1 MRRGCTHEP
10 TQLVTKWDALSGEMV
25 TDPDY
30 GNWWVRGV
38 CEYGHCVELNC
49 PVCGCN
55 QGGWGPVY
63 CPCEDWKP
71 YRAMR
76 RQPRPT
82 PVKPS
87 VRRFRPSRRH
97 H

>member
-1 MRRGCTHEP
+1 MRRGCKHEP
-10 TQLVTKWDALSGEMV
+10 TETVTMRDVLLGEMMTV
-25 TDPDY
+25 PDY
-30 GNWWVRGV
+30 TSWWARGT

-55 QGGWGPVY
+55 KGGWGPVA

-71 YRAMR
+71 WPDMR

-87 VRRFRPSRRH
+87 AARFRPSRRRH
-97 H
+97 